1 MLAAM
6 KRLDSLDGVRGLLAF
21 YVLLSHM
28 APFALLPHWMRDA
41 VSHGGAAVDIF
52 FVLSGL
58 VITQS
63 LQRAGGQAAPFLV
76 ARFRA
81 NFPGISRR
89 VRGGDRGGALVLRL
103 RADAVDRS
111 RRRCANH
118 LCQKLAGRLA
128 AGDRRASDHDARAV
142 SQRSLARCLA

>member
-28 APFALLPHWMRDA
+28 APFAELPNWIQEP

-63 LQRAGGQAAPFLV
+63 LLRAGGLAMPFLV
-76 ARFRA
+76 ARFARI
-81 NFPGISRR
+81 FPVFLAVFVVAIVVAPGLAASSRCR
-89 VRGGDRGGALVLRL
+89 GSVRTMLPEPFV
-103 RADAVDRS
+103 S
-111 RRRCANH
+111 
-118 LCQKLAGRLA
+118 KAGRPL
-128 AGDRRASDHDARAV
+128 GSRK
-142 SQRSLARCLA
+142 